1 MASLEA
7 TGCRHPASACAISWS
22 TNLLK
27 QHKTL
32 KKKVLASNYGTFRA
46 IVVCENFIVP
56 QNEPSTQLI
65 DPTSF
70 V

>member
-1 MASLEA
+1 LPRRP
-7 TGCRHPASACAISWS
+7 TWS

-32 KKKVLASNYGTFRA
+32 KKKLLASNYGTFRA